1 MSLAT
6 LIIMTARLHLL
17 HLGRILLL
25 LKKEMNHVVVVVVV
39 VAAQSTQSA
48 NVVGL
53 CFVIDFTSSV
63 VNP

>member
-1 MSLAT
+1 
-6 LIIMTARLHLL
+6 MTARLHLL
-17 HLGRILLL
+17 HLGWILLL
-25 LKKEMNHVVVVVVV
+25 LKKEMNHVVVVVVVV